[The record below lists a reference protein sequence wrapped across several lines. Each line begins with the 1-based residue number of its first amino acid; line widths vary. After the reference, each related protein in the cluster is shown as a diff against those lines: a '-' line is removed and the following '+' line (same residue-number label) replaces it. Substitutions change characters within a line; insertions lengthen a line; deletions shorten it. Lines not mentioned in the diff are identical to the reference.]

1 MNKIFKKRAHITAL
15 TVGLLCPVGCSGDI
29 QGSNLE
35 LYNVNVAQ
43 SSESSFKKIDWIL
56 SKNGTQI
63 IRGINP
69 NPNPSYNSLENLV
82 FTDIDPN
89 SFDITPW
96 DITVMAKF
104 VPLKRLIEK
113 HADHYSIDPMWASQ
127 FFNLESLMIPTDH
140 NTLSDDFGL
149 GQIKRNSERLAKRLG
164 TDPTNVLYSPDLDTN
179 GNIFD
184 PETNIIM
191 AMLLHRYNIKKHGLK
206 NSNQVYAVYF
216 RGKPGLKP
224 NGAISKIAKD
234 NVDGLRERFEL
245 YRNVIPLFGLRE
257 GEFGTYPH
265 LLSWKDDEIELL
277 YHRLKGMVHV
287 AFRKDCFDMPEKTY
301 KEIQLDVP
309 EALAR
314 TAKLI
319 AHTATHQLELLN
331 KLRQISDGFLYTE
344 SGAPV
349 FAHTPKLEALTGIL
363 DEHRENEDNRIIIY
377 GAFKITIDQIVHCA
391 AKAGWNIIRV
401 DGRGWKHFISE
412 GNKATVARS
421 LDPEYL
427 YKLFQ
432 MKEEFT
438 QPIAFVAH
446 PASAGEGLTL
456 PSPAIVYYSNDFN
469 GRTRMQSEE
478 RTRGSPIIYD
488 LLCLSTDKLIL
499 DNLKKKKNLQSISL
513 GEIRSKLN
521 E

>member
-82 FTDIDPN
+82 FTDIDPH

-224 NGAISKIAKD
+224 NGIISKIAKD

-245 YRNVIPLFGLRE
+245 YRKVIPLFRLRE
-257 GEFGTYPH
+257 GEIRQLKNKDAKV
-265 LLSWKDDEIELL
+265 LLEIYNSTSNPREMYAKELDYFLSDIEDNLTGDIRTVLIFDDSVSFASTLEIS
-277 YHRLKGMVHV
+277 YGINQ
-287 AFRKDCFDMPEKTY
+287 ADTY
-301 KEIQLDVP
+301 KRL
-309 EALAR
+309 EAVG
-314 TAKLI
+314 
-319 AHTATHQLELLN
+319 N
-331 KLRQISDGFLYTE
+331 KLKNIVEGDDLIRRINST
-344 SGAPV
+344 
-349 FAHTPKLEALTGIL
+349 
-363 DEHRENEDNRIIIY
+363 NER
-377 GAFKITIDQIVHCA
+377 
-391 AKAGWNIIRV
+391 
-401 DGRGWKHFISE
+401 
-412 GNKATVARS
+412 
-421 LDPEYL
+421 
-427 YKLFQ
+427 
-432 MKEEFT
+432 
-438 QPIAFVAH
+438 
-446 PASAGEGLTL
+446 
-456 PSPAIVYYSNDFN
+456 
-469 GRTRMQSEE
+469 
-478 RTRGSPIIYD
+478 
-488 LLCLSTDKLIL
+488 
-499 DNLKKKKNLQSISL
+499 LQSV
-513 GEIRSKLN
+513 IR
-521 E
+521 